1 MVRQM
6 ILASTVL
13 CVSFCAAGAVYK
25 GDFNGDGKVDLA
37 DMMLMYRK
45 DSRHDLNSDGRVDD
59 SDLHYMADLILNDKL
74 VEDSGLSVGI
84 GGWDDGGEDFG
95 GTVGGNAPRYPGRS
109 CSFGIRDFVV
119 DEGTLSCSCNVY
131 FDCGDESVSA
141 LMLRMTVPAWTG
153 ISDDNFDFT
162 PDESF
167 VSDHKFYGRTV
178 VRKNAESIELRVLL
192 YSPEL
197 EPLQQSGVLACLRFA
212 YTGPF
217 QMVFSNCQAG
227 YDEGVLYMPD
237 HSAAVK
243 YVSSSLVE
251 AAAGEAAYNVYSTD
265 GILKYSSVRDI
276 DALPKGIY
284 IVVPEAMPA
293 EAARSRVV
301 ILR

>member
-59 SDLHYMADLILNDKL
+59 SDLHYIADLILNDKL

-119 DEGTLSCSCNVY
+119 DEGSLSCSCNVY

-153 ISDDNFDFT
+153 ISGDNFDFT
-162 PDESF
+162 PEESF

-178 VRKNAESIELRVLL
+178 VQKNAESIELRVLL

-197 EPLQQSGVLACLRFA
+197 EPLQQSGVLAGLRFA

-217 QMVFSNCQAG
+217 QVVFGNCQAG
-227 YDEGVLYMPD
+227 YDGGVLYMPD
-237 HSAAVK
+237 HSAAVE

-265 GILKYSSVRDI
+265 GILKYSSVRDF
-276 DALPKGIY
+276 DALPKGVY
-284 IVVPEAMPA
+284 IVVPEASPT
-293 EAARSRVV
+293 EAVNSRVV